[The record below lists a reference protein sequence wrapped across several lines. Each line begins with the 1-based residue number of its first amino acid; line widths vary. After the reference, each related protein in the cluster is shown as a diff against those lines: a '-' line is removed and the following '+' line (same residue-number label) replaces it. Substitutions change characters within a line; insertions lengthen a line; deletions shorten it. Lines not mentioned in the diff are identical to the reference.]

1 MVHSSGVLIV
11 LKNEIELVAFL
22 RLLANGR
29 KVIMLIE
36 KWNFVDLEV
45 IVLKNRE
52 DVVPLEFFEYQ
63 LEWHIFRHCEDTI
76 MQFRVIDTHPQQLV
90 RLVKPLIDIFYHY
103 CLN

>member
-11 LKNEIELVAFL
+11 LKDEIELVAFL

-63 LEWHIFRHCEDTI
+63 LELHIFWHGKDTI

-90 RLVKPLIDIFYHY
+90 RLVKFFIDIFYHY